1 MQVSRRSA
9 AILALLCTGAAVGA
23 QRASFRSGV
32 DLVTMGVTVTD
43 SRGQLVTGLTRDEF
57 EIREDGQTQSLRLM
71 TAGEAADAE
80 TPLRLGIM
88 LDVSESMGRDLPF
101 VRSAS
106 IKFVSMLGTAEDVTV
121 VDFDSEVRVA
131 RFGPRDFPRLVER
144 IRSQKVGG
152 FTSLYDAI
160 GVYLDGASSQTG
172 RKVVLIYT
180 DGGDTR
186 SRMNIGELLDLL
198 KASDITAYVIG
209 ALQYQSTVVRQEQRL
224 RLLRMAEATGGQA
237 FFPQKTSDLEA
248 IYEEVLA
255 EVRARYTLGYLST
268 NERSDGAWRKVEI
281 RILRPGRY
289 RVRARQGYY
298 APYIPEPGTASRP

>member
-1 MQVSRRSA
+1 
-9 AILALLCTGAAVGA
+9 
-23 QRASFRSGV
+23 
-32 DLVTMGVTVTD
+32 MGVTVTD

-57 EIREDGQTQSLRLM
+57 EILEDGQKQTLRLI

-237 FFPQKTSDLEA
+237 FFPQNTSDLEV
-248 IYEEVLA
+248 IYEQVLA

>member
-9 AILALLCTGAAVGA
+9 AILALLCSGAALGA

-43 SRGQLVTGLTRDEF
+43 SRGQLVTGLARDEF
-57 EIREDGQTQSLRLM
+57 EILEDGQKQSLRLM

-209 ALQYQSTVVRQEQRL
+209 ALQYQSTMVRQEQRL

>member
-1 MQVSRRSA
+1 MQVSCRSA

-57 EIREDGQTQSLRLM
+57 EILEDGQKQALRLM